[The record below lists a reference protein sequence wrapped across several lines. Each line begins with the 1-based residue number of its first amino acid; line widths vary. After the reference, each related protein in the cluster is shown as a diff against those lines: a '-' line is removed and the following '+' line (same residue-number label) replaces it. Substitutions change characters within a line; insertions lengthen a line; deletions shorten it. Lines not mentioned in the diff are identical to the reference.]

1 MLKAREI
8 CNREAK
14 GIPYVMIISYI
25 IDKGQS
31 VIAEIT
37 DEDINNLEGNAMMT
51 ADFCKDLVRAARS
64 VVKECD
70 QNDIIRLIKAEW
82 CCSGEVYDPD
92 KDQFVTDENNTDEYT
107 WTEWKGAE
115 PIIPDIRMRELAEQ
129 AICYIKD
136 REELED
142 FCDEC
147 DIEFDEEER
156 SYFGIY
162 EEGEDE

>member
-31 VIAEIT
+31 VISEIT
-37 DEDINNLEGNAMMT
+37 DEDIDSLEGNAIMT
-51 ADFCKDLVRAARS
+51 ADFCKGIVRAARA

-70 QNDIIRLIKAEW
+70 QNDIVRLIKAEW

-92 KDQFVTDENNTDEYT
+92 KDQFVTDENY
-107 WTEWKGAE
+107 
-115 PIIPDIRMRELAEQ
+115 
-129 AICYIKD
+129 Y
-136 REELED
+136 
-142 FCDEC
+142 
-147 DIEFDEEER
+147 EEE
-156 SYFGIY
+156 
-162 EEGEDE
+162 E

>member
-25 IDKGQS
+25 LDKGQS

-51 ADFCKDLVRAARS
+51 ADFCKDLVRAARA

-92 KDQFVTDENNTDEYT
+92 KDQFVTDENNTDEET
-107 WTEWKGAE
+107 WTEST
-115 PIIPDIRMRELAEQ
+115 IPDIRMRELAEQ

-136 REELED
+136 REDLED
-142 FCDEC
+142 FCDEWGV
-147 DIEFDEEER
+147 EFDEEEK

-162 EEGEDE
+162 DEDEE